1 MLASGAAGYCFGT
14 TKVGDVNKSVVE
26 GRVDVGYTPALW
38 GFLFRHSL
46 VPDGFRNGT
55 FDPLYLTYLRAS
67 VPEDEDLDSAAY
79 TIRRASITDLYDV
92 CMIEENSFDD
102 PYPRVLLAE
111 LLRRCPA
118 SFVAVDVDGR
128 VIGYCVSSMR
138 AEEAHL
144 ISIAVLGS
152 RRRIGIAKT
161 LINELKRFLSDRGV
175 MTLFLEVRVDNGTA
189 IRLYS
194 RLGFRRVRIIDRYYS
209 NGASALKMQIG
220 LNMSSSN

>member
-1 MLASGAAGYCFGT
+1 
-14 TKVGDVNKSVVE
+14 
-26 GRVDVGYTPALW
+26 
-38 GFLFRHSL
+38 
-46 VPDGFRNGT
+46 
-55 FDPLYLTYLRAS
+55 
-67 VPEDEDLDSAAY
+67 
-79 TIRRASITDLYDV
+79 
-92 CMIEENSFDD
+92 
-102 PYPRVLLAE
+102 
-111 LLRRCPA
+111 
-118 SFVAVDVDGR
+118 VAVDIHGR
-128 VIGYCVSSMR
+128 VVGYCVSSMR

-144 ISIAVLGS
+144 ISIAVLRS

-161 LINELKRFLSDRGV
+161 LIDELKRFLSDRGV

>member
-1 MLASGAAGYCFGT
+1 MGSA
-14 TKVGDVNKSVVE
+14 V
-26 GRVDVGYTPALW
+26 YTV
-38 GFLFRHSL
+38 R
-46 VPDGFRNGT
+46 
-55 FDPLYLTYLRAS
+55 RAS
-67 VPEDEDLDSAAY
+67 VA
-79 TIRRASITDLYDV
+79 DLYDV

-128 VIGYCVSSMR
+128 VVGYCVSSIR

-144 ISIAVLGS
+144 ISIAVLRS
-152 RRRIGIAKT
+152 RRRIGIAQT

-194 RLGFRRVRIIDRYYS
+194 RLGFRRVRILDRYYS

-220 LNMSSSN
+220 LNMSSTS